1 MAEPG
6 FYRLHVFACI
16 NERAADHPRGSC
28 AGRGAVA
35 LRNQLKALAKEAGL
49 TDVRINQSGCLDR
62 CEVGPC
68 IVVYPEGVWYRIS
81 SPADVEA
88 VVQEHLVQGRVVDA
102 LRLPDYRIPPEPGA
116 DVAADRRPTP

>member
-28 AGRGAVA
+28 ARQGAVA

-68 IVVYPEGVWYRIS
+68 VVIYPEGVWYRIS
-81 SPADVEA
+81 SAADVEA

-102 LRLPDYRIPPEPGA
+102 LRLPDHRIPPEPGA
-116 DVAADRRPTP
+116 EAAADQRSTP